1 MTRFYD
7 AQHPSIMRHVV
18 FFFDAL
24 RHFKKLKKKL
34 IKQSDYDFLVD
45 NFIFLDIHI
54 LTSEQVES

>member
-18 FFFDAL
+18 FFFRCSPSFQKA
-24 RHFKKLKKKL
+24 KKKL

>member
-1 MTRFYD
+1 MTRCYD
-7 AQHPSIMRHVV
+7 AQHLSIMRHG
-18 FFFDAL
+18 FFFYAL
-24 RHFKKLKKKL
+24 RHFKKAKKKL

>member
-1 MTRFYD
+1 MTR
-7 AQHPSIMRHVV
+7 SIRQLCVTW
-18 FFFDAL
+18 FFFRCSPSFQKA
-24 RHFKKLKKKL
+24 KKKL

>member
-18 FFFDAL
+18 FFRCSPSFQKA
-24 RHFKKLKKKL
+24 KKKL